1 MARRKHQEEEAN
13 HEAWAIPYGDLVTL
27 LLAFFVVMYA
37 ISSVDEG
44 KYRVLSD
51 SLVEAFGTPGQL
63 EPIQVGD
70 PGVVAPPSDAD
81 VPRSLA
87 PIDIRPGLL
96 DEGPQALDRAAS
108 GLFEERGDED
118 LQGLL
123 DEIAEVAAEIESAMA
138 PMIEDG
144 QVDVTRDTYWLEI
157 EITSQLLF
165 PSGEATLNPDAEPVL
180 EDIAGVLAPRA
191 ARIHV
196 EGHTDNVP
204 ITTAVY
210 PSNWE
215 LSAARA
221 ATVVRM
227 FEQQGMDPADMVAL
241 GHGEYRPVADNETAA
256 GRAENRR
263 VAIVVLPGA
272 PPREDGQ
279 REPEQLRDELPS
291 P

>member
-1 MARRKHQEEEAN
+1 MARRKRREEEAN

-70 PGVVAPPSDAD
+70 PSVVAPPADD

-96 DEGPQALDRAAS
+96 EGDAQAMDRAAA
-108 GLFEERGDED
+108 GLFEESGDED
-118 LQGLL
+118 IQGLL
-123 DEIAEVAAEIESAMA
+123 DEIAEVAGEIEAAMA

-144 QVDVTRDTYWLEI
+144 QVDVSRETYWLEI

-165 PSGEATLNPDAEPVL
+165 PSGEAGLNPEAEPVL
-180 EDIAGVLAPRA
+180 RDIAEILEPRA

-227 FEQQGMDPADMVAL
+227 FEEQGMDPADMVAL
-241 GHGEYRPVADNETAA
+241 GHGEHRPVADNETAA

-272 PPREDGQ
+272 APREDGQ
-279 REPEQLRDELPS
+279 REPEQLRAVPS